1 MAESVL
7 AAQVDA
13 LIERLN
19 VDDEL
24 LQVPD
29 LAGQDDPRAAVERRA
44 VEIRA
49 EQKRLDLLFQR
60 GRIEQARWESE
71 VARLD
76 TELASL
82 APAADQASSVEIR
95 TLLDTWHE
103 IADGLD
109 DKREI
114 LAVLLTW
121 VDVDLSAGRIV
132 AWHAQ
137 PEYAAA
143 IALATREK

>member
-1 MAESVL
+1 M
-7 AAQVDA
+7 
-13 LIERLN
+13 
-19 VDDEL
+19 
-24 LQVPD
+24 
-29 LAGQDDPRAAVERRA
+29 
-44 VEIRA
+44 
-49 EQKRLDLLFQR
+49 
-60 GRIEQARWESE
+60 
-71 VARLD
+71 
-76 TELASL
+76 
-82 APAADQASSVEIR
+82 EIR

-132 AWHAQ
+132 AWHAR